1 MTVRRRLSA
10 VLLIATLLGCGGA
23 LPGLA
28 HGLGGR
34 LDLPVPLTFFV
45 AAAAVVLILTFAGL
59 AVLWPNPR
67 LQEPRPAAPGRAIPW
82 LWHLLGAVG
91 AVLLAITLVAG
102 AIGLDN
108 STRNPA
114 AVIVFV
120 GFWLILP
127 FTAALVVDLHPAVSP
142 WRRLPQWLG
151 LRPAERPEMLERFG
165 YWPATAVFM
174 AFTWFELVA
183 PDNGPRAI
191 GIAALVFTVYMMAMS
206 MWLGTDT
213 ATQTSDGFAVYAR
226 FLGGIAPFSFENGV
240 WRRRGWL
247 RGLIDLPERTGM
259 AAFVVAMIGT
269 VTFDGGS
276 STEWWGT
283 WIRDPLVAMFE
294 GWGWSVR
301 SSAVV
306 AGTIGWAG
314 VTLLIGVTYYA
325 ASAAAARLGGGS
337 ASARHVATR
346 FAHTLIP
353 IGFAYAFAHYATLI
367 VFEGQLFIS
376 TFSDPFGLGWDLFGT
391 ADRRLDFTLIQES
404 RSWVW
409 YLQVGVIVLGHIG
422 GVVLSHDR
430 ALADFPRTKAVASQY
445 AMLVLMVILTGL
457 GLVILAAG

>member
-1 MTVRRRLSA
+1 MILRRRLYA
-10 VLLIATLLGCGGA
+10 VLAVATTLTAGGA
-23 LPGLA
+23 VPALA

-45 AAAAVVLILTFAGL
+45 VAAGVVLVLTFAGL
-59 AVLWPNPR
+59 AVIWPDPR
-67 LQEPRPAAPGRAIPW
+67 LQEPRPEPAGRPVPW
-82 LWHLLGAVG
+82 LWNLLGGIG
-91 AVLLAITLVAG
+91 AFLLALTLVAG
-102 AIGLDN
+102 AIGIDN

-114 AVIVFV
+114 AVVVFV

-127 FTAALVVDLHPAVSP
+127 FTAALLVDLHPAMSP
-142 WRRLPQWLG
+142 WRRLPHWLG
-151 LRPAERPEMLERFG
+151 LRPTERPEMLERLG
-165 YWPATAVFM
+165 YWPATAIFL

-183 PDNGPRAI
+183 PDNGPRSI
-191 GIAALVFTVYMMAMS
+191 GIAALVFTVYMLAMS

-226 FLGGIAPFSFENGV
+226 FLGGISPFTFEGGV

-247 RGLIDLPERTGM
+247 RGLVNLPERPGM
-259 AAFVVAMIGT
+259 AAFVISMIGT
-269 VTFDGGS
+269 VTYDGGA

-283 WIRDPLVAMFE
+283 WIRDPLLGMFE
-294 GWGWSVR
+294 GWGWTVR
-301 SSAVV
+301 PATVV
-306 AGTIGWAG
+306 TGTIGWAA

-325 ASAAAARLGGGS
+325 ASAAAAHWGGVSTGT
-337 ASARHVATR
+337 RHVARR
-346 FAHTLIP
+346 FAHTLVP
-353 IGFAYAFAHYATLI
+353 IGFAYAFAHYMTLI

-391 ADRRLDFTLIQES
+391 ADRRLDFTLIQQS

-430 ALADFPRTKAVASQY
+430 ALADFPRAKAVASQY
-445 AMLVLMVILTGL
+445 AMLLLMVILTGL

>member
-1 MTVRRRLSA
+1 MTRRRRLVASA
-10 VLLIATLLGCGGA
+10 GIVVAFTAMGA
-23 LPGLA
+23 LPAFA

-45 AAAAVVLILTFAGL
+45 AAAGVVLVLTFAGL
-59 AVLWPNPR
+59 AVLWPDPR
-67 LQEPRPAAPGRAIPW
+67 LQESQPHPAGRRMPR
-82 LWHLLGAVG
+82 LWSLLGGVG
-91 AVLLAITLVAG
+91 AFLLALTLVAG
-102 AIGLDN
+102 AIGIDN

-127 FTAALVVDLHPAVSP
+127 FTAALLVDLHPAMSP
-142 WRRLPQWLG
+142 WRRLPHWLG
-151 LRPAERPEMLERFG
+151 IRPTERPEMLDRLG
-165 YWPATAVFM
+165 YWPATAIFL

-183 PDNGPRAI
+183 PDNGPRSI
-191 GIAALVFTVYMMAMS
+191 GIAALVFTVYMVAMS
-206 MWLGTDT
+206 MWMGTDT

-226 FLGGIAPFSFENGV
+226 FLGGIAPFSFEEGV

-259 AAFVVAMIGT
+259 AAFVIAMIGT
-269 VTFDGGS
+269 VTYDGGA
-276 STEWWGT
+276 STEWWQT
-283 WIRDPLVAMFE
+283 WIRDPLVEMFE
-294 GWGWSVR
+294 GWGLAFQ
-301 SSAVV
+301 SAEVL
-306 AGTIGWAG
+306 AGTVGWAG

-325 ASAAAARLGGGS
+325 ASAIAARLGGVATG
-337 ASARHVATR
+337 ARHVARR

-353 IGFAYAFAHYATLI
+353 IGFAYAFAHYMTLI

-391 ADRRLDFTLIQES
+391 AERRLDFTLIQES
-404 RSWVW
+404 RAWVW

-430 ALADFPRTKAVASQY
+430 ALVDFPRAKAVASQY

>member
-1 MTVRRRLSA
+1 MTLRRRLYA
-10 VLLIATLLGCGGA
+10 VLAVATTLTA
-23 LPGLA
+23 SNAVPALA

-45 AAAAVVLILTFAGL
+45 GAAAVVLILTFAGL
-59 AVLWPNPR
+59 AVLWPDPR
-67 LQEPRPAAPGRAIPW
+67 LQETRPTPPGRPLPL
-82 LWHLLGAVG
+82 LWNILGGIG
-91 AVLLAITLVAG
+91 AFMLALTLVAG
-102 AIGLDN
+102 AIGIDN

-127 FTAALVVDLHPAVSP
+127 FTAALFVDLHPAMSP
-142 WRRLPQWLG
+142 WRRLPHWLG
-151 LRPAERPEMLERFG
+151 MRPTERPEMLARLG
-165 YWPATAVFM
+165 YWPATGIFL

-183 PDNGPRAI
+183 PDNGPRSI
-191 GIAALVFTVYMMAMS
+191 GIAALVFTVYMLAMS
-206 MWLGTDT
+206 MWVGTDT

-226 FLGGIAPFSFENGV
+226 FLGGIAPFSFEDGV

-247 RGLIDLPERTGM
+247 RGLVDLPERPGM
-259 AAFVVAMIGT
+259 AAFVIAMIGT
-269 VTFDGGS
+269 VTYDGGA
-276 STEWWGT
+276 STEWWET
-283 WIRDPLVAMFE
+283 WIRRPLVETFE
-294 GWGWSVR
+294 GWGLAFQLSD
-301 SSAVV
+301 VV

-314 VTLLIGVTYYA
+314 VTLLVGLTYYA
-325 ASAAAARLGGGS
+325 ASAAAARWGGVSTG
-337 ASARHVATR
+337 ARHVATR
-346 FAHTLIP
+346 FAHTLVP
-353 IGFAYAFAHYATLI
+353 IGFAYAFAHYMTLI

-391 ADRRLDFTLIQES
+391 ADRRLDFTLLQES

-430 ALADFPRTKAVASQY
+430 ALADFPREKAVASQY